1 MVPEEIG
8 LRCDVSRTAVRE
20 AFRALEAR
28 GMIRARPRAG
38 TQVQPEKAPTARCGS
53 GRRRR

>member
-1 MVPEEIG
+1 MPEEIG